1 MARATRIVAVSGS
14 LRRQSVNMALL
25 LEIAARAPAG
35 VAVEIVS
42 LEALPLFNPDL
53 EPDQPHAVAAFR
65 RRIAAADALI
75 IASPEYAH
83 GVSGVIKNALDWLV
97 SCEDFA
103 GKPVA
108 VLNAAPRAHHADA
121 ALREILSTMAA
132 QIVEE
137 ASISVP
143 PPNAAPPVA
152 APFHPGVGETLTNAL
167 AALVAAARRTMP
179 GEISNDNASEQE
191 SDPHAP
197 ANKGTG
203 Q

>member
-1 MARATRIVAVSGS
+1 MARATRILALSGS

-25 LEIAARAPAG
+25 REMAALAPDG

-53 EPDQPHAVAAFR
+53 EPDLPHAVSAFR
-65 RRIAAADALI
+65 SRIAAADALI

-97 SCEDFA
+97 ASEDFA
-103 GKPVA
+103 GMPVA
-108 VLNAAPRAHHADA
+108 VLNAAPRAYHADA
-121 ALREILSTMAA
+121 TLREILSTMAA
-132 QIVEE
+132 RIVEE
-137 ASISVP
+137 ASITVP
-143 PPNAAPPVA
+143 LSNAAPY
-152 APFHPGVGETLTNAL
+152 HPAVSGVLNNAL

-179 GEISNDNASEQE
+179 GEIRDQPNDNASEQE
-191 SDPHAP
+191 SDHHAP